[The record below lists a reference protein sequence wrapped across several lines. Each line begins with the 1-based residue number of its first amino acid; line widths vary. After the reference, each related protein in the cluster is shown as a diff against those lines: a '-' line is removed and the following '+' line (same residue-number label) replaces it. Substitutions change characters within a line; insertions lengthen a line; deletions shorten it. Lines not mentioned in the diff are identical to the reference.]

1 MTEIGVYEA
10 KTHLPEL
17 LGRVAQGEHIVI
29 TKHGSPVALL
39 SPAGPKRTTTAETI
53 EEIKKLRKGI
63 RSKRHRIKELIEE
76 GRR

>member
-17 LGRVAQGEHIVI
+17 LGRIAKGEQIVI

-39 SPAGPKRTTTAETI
+39 SPAGPKTTTAGETI
-53 EEIKKLRKGI
+53 REIKRLRKGI
-63 RSKRHRIKELIEE
+63 RSKGHHIKDLIAE